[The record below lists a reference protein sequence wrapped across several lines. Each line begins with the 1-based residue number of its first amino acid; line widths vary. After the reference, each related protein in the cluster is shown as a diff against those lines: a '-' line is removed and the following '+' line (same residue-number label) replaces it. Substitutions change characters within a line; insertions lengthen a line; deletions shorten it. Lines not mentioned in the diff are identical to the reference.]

1 MRTPTII
8 DALAAAR
15 VLRGVAEPLRHWVL
29 LRMLAETVRAEKW
42 RRATGRAHPRLGD
55 GTLQVTA
62 LRRLPMGEPS
72 LQDRDFC
79 LCLAQVFFVL
89 SSWKD

>member
-1 MRTPTII
+1 MRTPTIV

-15 VLRGVAEPLRHWVL
+15 VLREVAEPHRHWLL
-29 LRMLAETVRAEKW
+29 LRMLAETVRAERW
-42 RRATGRAHPRLGD
+42 RQATGKAHPKWGD

-62 LRRLPMGEPS
+62 LRRLPRAEPS

-79 LCLAQVFFVL
+79 LCLAQVLFTL